1 MDANTA
7 VRRPA
12 NVGAA
17 LEVVAAV
24 VVVAVDA
31 HVAHSKMKHNTP
43 GYDDRTSNSSGSS
56 SNSSSPLGTQVVRP
70 PPSRTHTD

>member
-1 MDANTA
+1 MGA
-7 VRRPA
+7 V
-12 NVGAA
+12 

-31 HVAHSKMKHNTP
+31 PVAHSNMKNNTP
-43 GYDDRTSNSSGSS
+43 GYDDRTRSSSGSS
-56 SNSSSPLGTQVVRP
+56 SNSSSPLKTQVVRP